1 MLTKCYYHLSRWNC
15 WIWIVAYCT
24 LLWSCCCCQDKG
36 QELIW
41 DQKGRGA
48 AIALGDRYDVC
59 NLLNWN
65 FFSVNPPF
73 PLQLIHCPVFLSR
86 ETVGAELNKAECCWS
101 VMITLWCA
109 YATHCI
115 LHSAHSHIVMRTLLT
130 LHTAP
135 HISCHVVHTP
145 QPRKL
150 QSRTEKRFAITGL
163 ASTVANTI
171 VETIIHRV
179 LHNWT
184 QSCTQLNTIKHNH
197 RTRIHPLTRQL
208 EPC

>member
-1 MLTKCYYHLSRWNC
+1 MLTKCYYHLSRLNC

-65 FFSVNPPF
+65 FFSVNSPF

-86 ETVGAELNKAECCWS
+86 ETVGAEINKAVCCWS

-109 YATHCI
+109 YC
-115 LHSAHSHIVMRTLLT
+115 LHYTLLHTSVATLST
-130 LHTAP
+130 LHNPAP
-135 HISCHVVHTP
+135 PVGGL
-145 QPRKL
+145 KKGL
-150 QSRTEKRFAITGL
+150 QSQL
-163 ASTVANTI
+163 
-171 VETIIHRV
+171 
-179 LHNWT
+179 
-184 QSCTQLNTIKHNH
+184 QTQL
-197 RTRIHPLTRQL
+197 
-208 EPC
+208 